1 VVTFV
6 VTFVGT
12 PGLHDPG
19 MTANSYPP
27 SRPTRL
33 LPTGPAV
40 SAIRSKLATES
51 TTKLAAMLALDRRTL
66 QRLSSRPY
74 IRRDAADR
82 PAVALGRHPS
92 EIWVEWF
99 DPVEQ

>member
-1 VVTFV
+1 
-6 VTFVGT
+6 
-12 PGLHDPG
+12 
-19 MTANSYPP
+19 MTANRSSQ
-27 SRPTRL
+27 SRSTRL

-40 SAIRSKLATES
+40 SAIRSVLATDS
-51 TTKLAAMLALDRRTL
+51 TTHLAALLALDRRTL

-82 PAVALGRHPS
+82 LAVALGRHPS

-99 DPVEQ
+99 DPVQT